1 MLAIPTYTNSGR
13 VYGTRTAALEGG
25 RRPEVGPVTA
35 PTAAD
40 AALVWRPWSQEML
53 AEQTQNMT
61 SEQTQAILC
70 DNVAQLYNIDLATL
84 EVAA

>member
-1 MLAIPTYTNSGR
+1 MWANDFPHSDST
-13 VYGTRTAALEGG
+13 
-25 RRPEVGPVTA
+25 
-35 PTAAD
+35 
-40 AALVWRPWSQEML
+40 WPWSQEML
-53 AEQTQNMT
+53 AEQTQNLT